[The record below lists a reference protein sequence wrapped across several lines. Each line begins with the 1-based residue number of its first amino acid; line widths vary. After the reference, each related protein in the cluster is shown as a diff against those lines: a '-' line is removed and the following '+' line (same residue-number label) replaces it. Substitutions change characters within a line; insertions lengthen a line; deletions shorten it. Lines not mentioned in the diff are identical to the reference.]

1 MKSLFLVFPHQL
13 FEDVSLM
20 KDKKVLLIE
29 YPLYFYDK
37 KVKYKMHI
45 QKLLL
50 HKLSMQN
57 YFEYLKTQDIDCEYL
72 AYAMDFNFEEILSTY
87 NQIEYYYLADFL
99 LQKRLLKAVNKLQIE
114 AKEHN
119 SLMFLNSVLEIR
131 EYFSKKKFQ
140 QTPFYVAQRK
150 KMQILVD
157 RDEKPLGGRWTF
169 DVFNRQKLP
178 KGLVPP
184 NLPRFEYANFEE
196 VVDSLKDVPSRGEY
210 EEFNYPVDF
219 VQAKIMLEDF
229 LVKRFL
235 DFGPYEDAISKE
247 YVFNFH
253 SVLSSSLNCGLLTPK
268 FVVDRA
274 LEFADKHNIPIESLE
289 GFIRQIV
296 GWREFMHAAYVI
308 KGVEIRNSNF
318 FKSKSNLPASFYDGT
333 TGILPLDMSIKRA
346 LKYAYCHH
354 IERLMV
360 LGNFM
365 CLMEIDPNQIYQWF
379 LELFIDGYDWVMVA
393 NVYSMSQYADGGLL
407 TTKPYIS
414 SSNYI
419 LKMSDYKKANW
430 CEVWDALYW
439 NFIDKHREF
448 FASNPRLNLMV
459 KMYDKKA
466 DSAKIKMN
474 LVYKNFKNE

>member
-1 MKSLFLVFPHQL
+1 MKSIFLVFPHQL
-13 FEDVSLM
+13 FEDVSLL
-20 KDKKVLLIE
+20 KGKRVLLIE
-29 YPLYFYDK
+29 HPLYFYDK

-45 QKLLL
+45 QKLIL
-50 HKLSMQN
+50 HRLAMQK
-57 YFEYLKTQDIDCEYL
+57 YYDYLKSKDIDCKYIKYSL
-72 AYAMDFNFEEILSTY
+72 DFDFEEILNGY
-87 NQIEYYYLADFL
+87 KEIEYYYLADFFL
-99 LQKRLLKAVNKLQIE
+99 EKRLFKI
-114 AKEHN
+114 AKNLNISVQEHQ
-119 SLMFLNSVLEIR
+119 SFMFLNSVLEIR

-140 QTPFYVAQRK
+140 QTPFYIAQRK
-150 KMQILVD
+150 KMNILLD
-157 RDEKPLGGRWTF
+157 TDGKPLEGRWTF
-169 DVFNRQKLP
+169 DVFNRKKLP

-184 NLPRFEYANFEE
+184 NLPEFEYQDFTK
-196 VVDSLKDVPSRGEY
+196 VVESLKDVPSRGEF

-219 VQAKIMLEDF
+219 DQAKIMLEDF
-229 LVKRFL
+229 LKKRFL

-247 YVFNFH
+247 HVFNFH

-268 FVVDRA
+268 FVVERA
-274 LEFADKHNIPIESLE
+274 LEFADKHKVPIESLE
-289 GFIRQIV
+289 GFIRQII
-296 GWREFMHAAYVI
+296 GWREFMHAAYLI
-308 KGVEIRNSNF
+308 KGVEIRNGNF
-318 FKSKSNLPASFYDGT
+318 FKAKSKLPNSFYDGT
-333 TGILPLDMSIKRA
+333 TGIFPLDMSIKRA

-414 SSNYI
+414 SSNYV
-419 LKMSDYKKANW
+419 LKMSDYKKGDW

-439 NFIDKHREF
+439 HFINKHRDF

-459 KMYDKKA
+459 KMYDKKQ
-466 DSAKIKMN
+466 DSVKVKMD